1 MAIGVGL
8 GMALAGGATA
18 AGTMIAASQQRRGA
32 TRAAELQT
40 QANREAM
47 EFERELEARRR
58 QEWEAAQAE
67 NRRQWELS
75 YGGEAARYLADQDRL
90 ARQEALSLGRYLS
103 DYARRQPYREMSLA
117 ALARL
122 GELEGLR
129 PVAQP
134 VPALIAPPG
143 WEGRMSPPTPEEVR
157 AGNLADLVRAIQQA
171 RGVMAPV
178 PSLASR
184 QAPVNAELLTRPPD
198 RFLLPV
204 PHVQMG
210 MASGRG

>member
-18 AGTMIAASQQRRGA
+18 AGTAIAAAQQRRGT
-32 TRAAELQT
+32 TRATELQT

-58 QEWEAAQAE
+58 QEWEATQAE
-67 NRRQWELS
+67 NRRQWELA

-143 WEGRMSPPTPEEVR
+143 WEGRLGPPTPEEVR
-157 AGNLADLVRAIQQA
+157 AGNLADLVRAIQDA
-171 RGVMAPV
+171 RAVTAPM
-178 PSLASR
+178 PPGASR
-184 QAPVNAELLTRPPD
+184 AVPVDTSWMRHPPNM
-198 RFLLPV
+198 FTLPV
-204 PHVQMG
+204 RTD
-210 MASGRG
+210 MAILRG